1 LSKDYLLK
9 DIEVDRLYVEKK
21 EFFKTE
27 NIELV
32 PGTRADSVDTGKRV
46 LHADNGKKY
55 KYNKLLIAT
64 GSRVKKIGLKGGGLK
79 GVHYLRTIEDAKKLK
94 ASMKSAKKAVV
105 LGSSFIGME
114 LAATFTESD
123 IKCTVIAHEELLY
136 SKLNSSEI
144 SQFFYDY
151 YSERGVK
158 FIFDDSLS
166 KISGRKGVTSVV
178 TESGR
183 RIPCD
188 ILAIGIGVTPEK
200 GFLEGSGIETD
211 NENGILTNE
220 YLETNVE
227 GVYAA
232 GDVTYTYNPV
242 FGTRMRTEH
251 WDNAVKQGRTAAK
264 NMMGMRQQFRYV
276 SYFFSDVFDLSF
288 NFLGDPG
295 DVDERIVRGSFERES
310 VTVLY
315 LKDDV
320 LRAAFTMGR
329 SESERGSLNSLIE
342 FGVSLTNYKDKLR
355 DEDYDISTIPLQN
368 VLLLQ
373 GGGAMGSFQSGVVRA
388 MEERGIFPDVVAGIS
403 IGSFNAAIIAGNPG
417 NASSKL
423 TEFWKEVSLNLP
435 ALPDEE
441 ARRVMS
447 SMYCLLFGSPEFF
460 RPKWSSSL
468 SLKNIS
474 EPPYKWTS
482 FYDTSPVKEL
492 LNKSVDFGELKNSP
506 VRLLVSAVDVETAE
520 LITFDSYI
528 DDITPDH
535 IIASGSLP
543 PGLPWTE
550 IDGRYYWDGG
560 IVSNSPLNIYTE
572 KFGLEGKK
580 LYVVNLYQKENR
592 LPRNMME
599 VMSRKDEIFYSE
611 KIRNEIRTMQ
621 IMEDYRR
628 LVRELSELMDGEQLE
643 KMKSRP
649 LYIETMKRTGPVSI
663 TRFERKE
670 DKGEMSSRDYDFSW
684 SSVSKNMEK
693 GYSEAK
699 KTLRESEDGGK

>member
-1 LSKDYLLK
+1 MSKDYLLK
-9 DIEVDRLYVEKK
+9 DVEVNRLYVEKK
-21 EFFKTE
+21 EFFETE
-27 NIELV
+27 NVELV
-32 PGTRADSVDTGKRV
+32 PGTRAASVDTVKRIV
-46 LHADNGKKY
+46 HTDNGKKY
-55 KYNKLLIAT
+55 KYKKLLIAT
-64 GSRVKKIGLKGGGLK
+64 GSRVKRIGLKGEGLR
-79 GVHYLRTIEDAKKLK
+79 GVHYLRTVEDAKKLK
-94 ASMKSAKKAVV
+94 VSMKSAKKAVV

-114 LAATFTESD
+114 LAASFTESG

-136 SKLNSSEI
+136 SKLNSPEI

-158 FIFDDSLS
+158 FIFGDSLS

-188 ILAIGIGVTPEK
+188 LLAIGIGVTPET
-200 GFLEGSGIETD
+200 GFLEGSGIETED
-211 NENGILTNE
+211 ENGILTNE

-264 NMMGMRQQFRYV
+264 NMMGMREQFRYV

-329 SESERGSLNSLIE
+329 PESERGSLNSLIE
-342 FGVSLTNYKDKLR
+342 FGVSLTDYKEKLR

-373 GGGAMGSFQSGVVRA
+373 GGGAMGSFQCGVVRA
-388 MEERGIFPDVVAGIS
+388 MEERDIFPDVVAGIS

-423 TEFWKEVSLNLP
+423 TDFWKEVSLNLP
-435 ALPDEE
+435 GLPNEE
-441 ARRVMS
+441 SRRVIS

-460 RPKWSSSL
+460 RPRWTSSL
-468 SLKNIS
+468 RNLT

-492 LNKSVDFGELKNSP
+492 LNKYVDFGELKNSP

-520 LITFDSYI
+520 LITFDSYV

-550 IDGRYYWDGG
+550 IGGRYYWDGG

-628 LVRELSELMDGEQLE
+628 LVRELSELMDEEQLE

-684 SSVSKNMEK
+684 SSISKNMKK

-699 KTLRESEDGGK
+699 KTLRDSEDGGK

>member
-1 LSKDYLLK
+1 VL
-9 DIEVDRLYVEKK
+9 
-21 EFFKTE
+21 
-27 NIELV
+27 
-32 PGTRADSVDTGKRV
+32 GTRADSVDTGRRIV
-46 LHADNGKKY
+46 HTDDGKKY
-55 KYNKLLIAT
+55 KYKKLLIAT
-64 GSRVKKIGLKGGGLK
+64 GSRVKKTGLMGEDLK
-79 GVHYLRTIEDAKKLK
+79 GVHYLRTVEDAKKLK
-94 ASMKSAKKAVV
+94 ASMKNAKKAVV

-114 LAATFTESD
+114 LAASFTESG

-136 SKLNSSEI
+136 SKLNSPEI
-144 SQFFYDY
+144 SKFFYDY
-151 YSERGVK
+151 YSERGVD
-158 FIFDDSLS
+158 FIFGESLS

-188 ILAIGIGVTPEK
+188 LLTIGIGVTPETD
-200 GFLEGSGIETD
+200 FLEGSGIETEKD
-211 NENGILTNE
+211 NGILTNE
-220 YLETNVE
+220 YLETSVE

-232 GDVTYTYNPV
+232 GDVTYAYNPV

-251 WDNAVKQGRTAAK
+251 WDNAVKQGRNAAK
-264 NMMGMRQQFRYV
+264 NMMGMREQFRYV

-310 VTVLY
+310 ATVLY

-320 LRAAFTMGR
+320 IRAAFTMGR
-329 SESERGSLNSLIE
+329 PESERGSLSSLIE
-342 FGVSLTNYKDKLR
+342 FGVSVSGYKDKLR
-355 DEDYDISTIPLQN
+355 DEDYDISTITLQN

-373 GGGAMGSFQSGVVRA
+373 GGGAMGAFQCGVVKA
-388 MEERGIFPDVVAGIS
+388 MEERNIFPDVVAGIS

-423 TEFWKEVSLNLP
+423 TEFWKEVSLDLP
-435 ALPDEE
+435 YIPDEE
-441 ARRVMS
+441 SRRIMS

-460 RPKWSSSL
+460 RPRWTSSF
-468 SLKNIS
+468 KNLA

-482 FYDTSPVKEL
+482 FYDTTPVKEL
-492 LNKSVDFGELKNSP
+492 LNKYVNFEELKNSP
-506 VRLLVSAVDVETAE
+506 VRLMVSAVDVETGE
-520 LITFDSYI
+520 LKTFDSYI

-543 PGLPWTE
+543 PGLPSTE
-550 IDGRYYWDGG
+550 IKGRHYWDGG

-592 LPRNMME
+592 LPSNMME

-621 IMEDYRR
+621 IMEDYKR
-628 LVRELSELMDGEQLE
+628 LVRELSELMDEEQLE

-663 TRFERKE
+663 IRFERKE
-670 DKGEMSSRDYDFSW
+670 DEGEMSSRDYDFSW
-684 SSVSKNMEK
+684 NSVRKNMEK

-699 KTLRESEDGGK
+699 RTLRDSEDGRK